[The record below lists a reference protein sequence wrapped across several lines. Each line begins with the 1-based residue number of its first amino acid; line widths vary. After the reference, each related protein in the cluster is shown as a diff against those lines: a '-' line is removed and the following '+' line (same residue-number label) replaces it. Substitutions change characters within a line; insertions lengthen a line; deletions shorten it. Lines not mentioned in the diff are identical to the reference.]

1 MVIRYFGITM
11 TSFFQLM
18 AVDLERRGR
27 ETAILMHSGIMGR
40 FINIAHMLPIHESW
54 LSIYLGKPVFMLS
67 KPRKW

>member
-11 TSFFQLM
+11 TSFFRLM

-40 FINIAHMLPIHESW
+40 FINIAHMLQIHESW
-54 LSIYLGKPVFMLS
+54 LSIYLGKPVFMLN

>member
-27 ETAILMHSGIMGR
+27 ETAVLMHSGIMGR
-40 FINIAHMLPIHESW
+40 FINIAHMLQIHESW
-54 LSIYLGKPVFMLS
+54 LSIYLGKPLFMVNI
-67 KPRKW
+67 PQQW